1 MVRLRSL
8 GQCVIEI
15 GETRLTPAA
24 ERMFAITLYLVLE
37 GGRPIGRREL
47 MELIWPRASEA
58 RAHHC
63 LRQALY
69 RLSAMGAV
77 LRSERAH
84 VVLPHHSFESDCAAL
99 LAAQDEAELEQLAD
113 QAGPFLPGYAPT
125 FSALFSDWLDRQRDL
140 INSALRRVLVAG
152 MVAKKERGQWHLAE
166 RLATRCLSVDP
177 LNEEATLT
185 LAEVAAMQGSK
196 VRALDILDRYL
207 REIGPEAR
215 ELRVPATVLRRRIAE
230 VYRGEG
236 ISVPPIPHVGREAE
250 LAELTRALQL
260 ARSGQGSA
268 VLIWGEPGIGK
279 TRLLV
284 EFTRRA
290 AVQEVQVAR
299 ALCQSHDE
307 RRPLSAFVDLVPRLL
322 ELRGALGCSPES
334 MKYLKRLI
342 AHDPSSTTLSPDSQ
356 DAEFLFSS
364 IRRAVLD
371 LLDAIAG
378 EGPVIVAID
387 DAHWLD
393 AMSWELLR
401 DLVPWLATRRALVLL
416 TSRSV
421 EVVQR
426 LDVAGPPAPLV
437 LSLRPLA
444 ESAGRELVESVV
456 AGTERAG
463 DAAFVDWCVAAGGG
477 NPYYLSELAL
487 RATWDGE
494 GYRAPLTLHTLVRD
508 RLARLSGISKRVLQA
523 CCVLGKLSTLER
535 LELVLD
541 EKRVALLG
549 ALDELERLRLIEV
562 DDGRLLCKHE
572 LLAAAALE
580 QLSSLARSLLHR
592 HAAQVLEQ
600 EVMATG
606 SPTVLWECA
615 RHWQQV
621 GERERVID
629 LIRSCARHSLEIGS
643 PLGGAAL
650 LEEATKVAT
659 DAEMVVILRERAAA
673 LHLAEYWEPIPGV
686 IERVGEVLRRLGKEP
701 DPHTDE
707 ELLTLEAK
715 WHTGHS
721 LRQLLDAAISCA
733 QSIRSPKQHRI
744 RAAILAFTFAG
755 NLCDPTGMAELF
767 QEITPLLQNGG
778 IPRALE
784 AYLLMIYH
792 STFGDVRLA
801 ASAAEDL
808 LRHTR
813 LEGNIATI
821 SRHLRHA
828 SGAYVVAG
836 RIPQA
841 LDAATEAFHL
851 ATQVRLRNAATSA
864 ALYLSYIYIQL
875 EQFPEA
881 DYWYAEARRW
891 YTSEYSPALKSFVG
905 TYAVR
910 LALWKRDYDEAERVL
925 HTIRHELRAADG
937 ARSTAECLALEV
949 GLELG
954 RGRVPTDA
962 MLDELLHY
970 HHQARTGISHDYFVG
985 TMLRALDA
993 RGLQATGDKLLIEYA
1008 RTHRRELAPLPP
1020 SLQARLTTAEQRSRS

>member
-15 GETRLTPAA
+15 GGTRLTPAA
-24 ERMFAITLYLVLE
+24 ERMFAMTLYLVLE
-37 GGRPIGRREL
+37 GGRPVGRREL

-58 RAHHC
+58 RAYHC

-77 LRSERAH
+77 LRSERAQ

-99 LAAQDEAELEQLAD
+99 LAAQDEAELERLAD
-113 QAGPFLPGYAPT
+113 QVGPFLPGYAPT

-140 INSALRRVLVAG
+140 VNSALRRVLVAG

-166 RLATRCLSVDP
+166 QLATRCLSVDP

-230 VYRGEG
+230 VYRGEVM
-236 ISVPPIPHVGREAE
+236 SVRPIPHVGREAE

-290 AVQEVQVAR
+290 GVQEVQVAR

-307 RRPLSAFVDLVPRLL
+307 RRPLSAFMDLVPRLL

-421 EVVQR
+421 EVAQR
-426 LDVAGPPAPLV
+426 LDAAGPPTPLV
-437 LSLRPLA
+437 LSLRPLP

-463 DAAFVDWCVAAGGG
+463 DAGFVDWCVAAGGG

-535 LELVLD
+535 LERVLD
-541 EKRVALLG
+541 EKRVALLS
-549 ALDELERLRLIEV
+549 ALDELERLRLIEA

-629 LIRSCARHSLEIGS
+629 LICSCARHSLEIGS
-643 PLGGAAL
+643 PLAGAAL

-659 DAEMVVILRERAAA
+659 DAEVVVILRERAAA

-686 IERVGEVLRRLGKEP
+686 IERIGEIETQLTGAVRQ
-701 DPHTDE
+701 HSDE
-707 ELLTLEAK
+707 ELLQIEAG
-715 WHTGHS
+715 WHTG
-721 LRQLLDAAISCA
+721 RQLPELLEHAQACA
-733 QSIRSPKQHRI
+733 GANMAPPEHRV
-744 RAAILAFTFAG
+744 RAAILALIFAD
-755 NLCDPTGMAELF
+755 NLCISSGMTELY
-767 QEITPLLQNGG
+767 EEALTLSKIVA
-778 IPRALE
+778 PRDTLR
-784 AYLLMIYH
+784 AYLEMIFH
-792 STFGDVRLA
+792 TAFGDPLTSAEA
-801 ASAAEDL
+801 ADSLVEHA
-808 LRHTR
+808 RQ
-813 LEGNIATI
+813 GSNVATL

-828 SGAYVVAG
+828 SAAYLQAG
-836 RIPQA
+836 RMTEAAATA
-841 LDAATEAFHL
+841 LEAFHIAERFRLANAATAAAMSVFALHAATEN
-851 ATQVRLRNAATSA
+851 VV
-864 ALYLSYIYIQL
+864 
-875 EQFPEA
+875 EA
-881 DYWYAEARRW
+881 DRW
-891 YTSEYSPALKSFVG
+891 YKEACRWHSKAYSPAHSSLLLTFG
-905 TYAVR
+905 VR
-910 LALWKRDYDEAERVL
+910 LSIWKRDLDEAERL
-925 HTIRHELRAADG
+925 LRPVEEILPG
-937 ARSTAECLALEV
+937 LPGVRQQAEGLALRVALLLAKGERPTEA
-949 GLELG
+949 ELS
-954 RGRVPTDA
+954 RLLDYYPRV
-962 MLDELLHY
+962 
-970 HHQARTGISHDYFVG
+970 RSFNSHDYFVG
-985 TMLRALDA
+985 VLVQALEAQQQIDIA
-993 RGLQATGDKLLIEYA
+993 SSLLHEYVT
-1008 RTHRRELAPLPP
+1008 RYRRQRSPLPP
-1020 SLQARLTTAEQRSRS
+1020 SLASRL